1 MPNPK
6 HRPDLPTT
14 CDVSDLL
21 NEIVQ
26 FVEENPL
33 WHEDDL
39 CRTKLGVAYSILRT
53 ICDPGMVTHDEYEY
67 VMNIHRTLQEEA
79 AE

>member
-1 MPNPK
+1 MHK
-6 HRPDLPTT
+6 PDRPTT

-39 CRTKLGVAYSILRT
+39 CRTKLGVAYTILRT
-53 ICDPGMVTHDEYEY
+53 ICGPDMVTDEEYEC
-67 VMNIHRTLQEEA
+67 VMNIHRTLQEGA